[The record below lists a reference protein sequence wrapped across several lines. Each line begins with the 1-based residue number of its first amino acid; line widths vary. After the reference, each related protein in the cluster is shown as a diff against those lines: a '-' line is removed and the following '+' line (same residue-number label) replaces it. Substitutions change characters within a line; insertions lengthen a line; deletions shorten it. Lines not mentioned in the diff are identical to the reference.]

1 LIYSFSIFLLF
12 TFLGFLSIV
21 KGEVSFTRDVMPVL
35 SKAGCNGGGC
45 HGNQNGKGGFKLSLW
60 GENPT
65 LDHKNIL
72 SSEKRANPSNP
83 EVSKLLRKPT
93 LLENHEGDKR
103 FDLESEEYRILHDWL
118 KLGAKND
125 VDSAPQL
132 ESIRIIPSSVLLSA
146 PNKKI
151 NLQVK
156 AKFSNG
162 EEKDVSQ
169 WAVYESANLGAEV
182 SAGGELEFSQPG
194 ETTVF
199 VRYMGG
205 RASMRAA
212 LIKANDNYKWKGPS
226 PKNEIDHYVFSKL
239 KLFNQN
245 PSAVSDDLTFL
256 RRVSLDITGSLPSS
270 DTARSFLSDKRKDKR
285 SILIEELLK
294 SEEYASFWALK
305 WADLLRVE
313 EKTLDSKGVEK
324 IYGWLKE
331 MIGSGKPLDQFTKD
345 ILCATGSTYNNPPA
359 NFYRALRAPVNRAEA
374 VAQVFIGTRINC
386 AKCHDHPFENVRQ
399 DDYYRFAA
407 IFDAIDYE
415 IIENKRKDGFDKH
428 RFVGEQVI
436 KLVSADKFQNKFLK
450 DPRTKKPPEPG
461 FLDPSSGPIKSFDN
475 RLEEVADWI
484 TSHPRFAKVQANR
497 IWSNLV
503 GQPLVDPIDDVR
515 ETNPA
520 SNPELLHFLSK
531 ELIESGFDQ
540 KHLIRLI
547 TNSITYQLSSDPGL
561 VLNIG
566 TDLTFAR
573 AKVMRYP
580 AEVIIDAAHKSMS
593 IEGEFSDSLK
603 SKYAIT
609 MPGVDSVHLS
619 KNPHENDKFLKIF
632 GKPARLTNSDAERSN
647 ETTLAQVFEL
657 TAGKTLNTILSH
669 QENKIGQLLKNG
681 KDDLEIIDELYW
693 SILTR
698 PPVDE
703 EWSAFLSYLN
713 MSSNRRSALEDVA
726 WSLLNAKEF
735 LLRR

>member
-1 LIYSFSIFLLF
+1 M
-12 TFLGFLSIV
+12 GFLSIV

-93 LLENHEGDKR
+93 LLEKHEGDKR

-125 VDSAPQL
+125 IDSAPQL

-256 RRVSLDITGSLPSS
+256 RRVSLDVTGSLPSS

-461 FLDPSSGPIKSFDN
+461 FLDSSSGPIKSFDN

-520 SNPELLHFLSK
+520 SNPELLQFLSK

-593 IEGEFSDSLK
+593 IEGEFSDSFK
-603 SKYAIT
+603 SKSAIT

>member
-1 LIYSFSIFLLF
+1 M
-12 TFLGFLSIV
+12 
-21 KGEVSFTRDVMPVL
+21 SFTRDVMPVL

-93 LLENHEGDKR
+93 LLEKHEGDKR

>member
-1 LIYSFSIFLLF
+1 
-12 TFLGFLSIV
+12 
-21 KGEVSFTRDVMPVL
+21 MPVL

-118 KLGAKND
+118 RLGAKND
-125 VDSAPQL
+125 IDSAPQL
-132 ESIRIIPSSVLLSA
+132 ESIRIVPSSVLLSA

-169 WAVYESANLGAEV
+169 WAVYESANLGAEI
-182 SAGGELEFSQPG
+182 SAGGELEFNQPG

-212 LIKANDNYKWKGPS
+212 LIKANDNYTWKGPS

-256 RRVSLDITGSLPSS
+256 RRVSLDVTGSLPSS
-270 DTARSFLSDKRKDKR
+270 ERARSFLSDKRKDKR

-520 SNPELLHFLSK
+520 SNPELLQFLSK

-593 IEGEFSDSLK
+593 IEGEFSDSFK
-603 SKYAIT
+603 SKSAIT

-657 TAGKTLNTILSH
+657 TAGKTLNAILSH

-713 MSSNRRSALEDVA
+713 LSSNRRSALEDVA

>member
-1 LIYSFSIFLLF
+1 M
-12 TFLGFLSIV
+12 GFLSIV

-72 SSEKRANPSNP
+72 SSEKRANLSNP

-103 FDLESEEYRILHDWL
+103 FDLKSEEYQILHDWL
-118 KLGAKND
+118 KSGAKND
-125 VDSAPQL
+125 IDSAPQL
-132 ESIRIIPSSVLLSA
+132 ESIRIIPSSLLLSA

-169 WAVYESANLGAEV
+169 WAVYESSNLGAEV

-212 LIKANDNYKWKGPS
+212 LIKANDNYTWKGPS

-239 KLFNQN
+239 RLFKQN

-256 RRVSLDITGSLPSS
+256 RRVSLDVTGSLPSS
-270 DTARSFLSDKRKDKR
+270 ETARSFLSNKRKDKR

-399 DDYYRFAA
+399 EDYYRFAA

-520 SNPELLHFLSK
+520 SNPELLQFLSK

-547 TNSITYQLSSDPGL
+547 TNSITYQLSPDPGL

-593 IEGEFSDSLK
+593 IEGEFSDSFK
-603 SKYAIT
+603 SKSAIT

-657 TAGKTLNTILSH
+657 TAGKTLNAILSH

-713 MSSNRRSALEDVA
+713 LSSNRRSALEDVA

>member
-1 LIYSFSIFLLF
+1 M
-12 TFLGFLSIV
+12 GFLSIV

-72 SSEKRANPSNP
+72 SSEKRANPINP

-93 LLENHEGDKR
+93 LLEKHEGDKR

-125 VDSAPQL
+125 IDSAPQL

-256 RRVSLDITGSLPSS
+256 RRVSLDVTGSLPSS

-461 FLDPSSGPIKSFDN
+461 FLDSSSGPIKSFDN

-520 SNPELLHFLSK
+520 SNPELLQFLSK

-561 VLNIG
+561 VLNVG

-593 IEGEFSDSLK
+593 IEGEFSDSFK

>member
-1 LIYSFSIFLLF
+1 M
-12 TFLGFLSIV
+12 GFLSIV

-93 LLENHEGDKR
+93 LLERHEGDKR

-125 VDSAPQL
+125 IDSAPQL

-256 RRVSLDITGSLPSS
+256 RRVSLDVTGSLPSS

-520 SNPELLHFLSK
+520 SNPELLQFLSK

-561 VLNIG
+561 VLNVG

-593 IEGEFSDSLK
+593 IESEFSDSFK
-603 SKYAIT
+603 SKSAIT

>member
-1 LIYSFSIFLLF
+1 M
-12 TFLGFLSIV
+12 GFLSIV

-93 LLENHEGDKR
+93 LLEKHEGDKR

-125 VDSAPQL
+125 IDSAPQL

-226 PKNEIDHYVFSKL
+226 SKNEIDHYVFSKL

-256 RRVSLDITGSLPSS
+256 RRVSLDVTGSLPSS

-324 IYGWLKE
+324 IYGWLKA

-520 SNPELLHFLSK
+520 SNPELLQFLSK

-561 VLNIG
+561 VLNVG

-593 IEGEFSDSLK
+593 IESEFSDSFK
-603 SKYAIT
+603 SKSAIT

>member
-1 LIYSFSIFLLF
+1 M
-12 TFLGFLSIV
+12 GFLSIV

-72 SSEKRANPSNP
+72 SSEKRANLSNP

-93 LLENHEGDKR
+93 LIENHEGDKR
-103 FDLESEEYRILHDWL
+103 FDLKSEEYQILHDWL
-118 KLGAKND
+118 KSGAKND
-125 VDSAPQL
+125 IDSAPQL
-132 ESIRIIPSSVLLSA
+132 ESIRIVPSSVLLSA

-182 SAGGELEFSQPG
+182 SAGGELEFNQPG

-212 LIKANDNYKWKGPS
+212 LIKANDDYTWKGPS

-256 RRVSLDITGSLPSS
+256 RRVSLDVTGSLPSS
-270 DTARSFLSDKRKDKR
+270 ETARSFLSDKRKDKR

-436 KLVSADKFQNKFLK
+436 KLVSVDKFQNKFLK
-450 DPRTKKPPEPG
+450 DPRTKKPPKPG
-461 FLDPSSGPIKSFDN
+461 FLDPASGPIKSFDN

-520 SNPELLHFLSK
+520 SNPELLQFLSK

-593 IEGEFSDSLK
+593 IESEFSDSFK
-603 SKYAIT
+603 SKSAIT

-713 MSSNRRSALEDVA
+713 LSSNRRSALEDVA

>member
-1 LIYSFSIFLLF
+1 MS
-12 TFLGFLSIV
+12 FLSIV

-93 LLENHEGDKR
+93 LLEKHEGDKR

-118 KLGAKND
+118 RLGAKND
-125 VDSAPQL
+125 IDSAPQL
-132 ESIRIIPSSVLLSA
+132 ESIRIVPSSVLLSA

-169 WAVYESANLGAEV
+169 WAVYESANLGAEI
-182 SAGGELEFSQPG
+182 SAGGELEFNQPG

-212 LIKANDNYKWKGPS
+212 LIKANDNYTWKGPS

-256 RRVSLDITGSLPSS
+256 RRVSLDVTGSLPSS
-270 DTARSFLSDKRKDKR
+270 ERARSFLSDKRKDKR

-520 SNPELLHFLSK
+520 SNPELLQFLSK

-561 VLNIG
+561 VLNMG

-593 IEGEFSDSLK
+593 IEGEFSDSFK
-603 SKYAIT
+603 SKSAIT

-657 TAGKTLNTILSH
+657 TAGKTLNAILSH

-713 MSSNRRSALEDVA
+713 LSSNRRSALEDVA

>member
-1 LIYSFSIFLLF
+1 M
-12 TFLGFLSIV
+12 GFLSIV

-93 LLENHEGDKR
+93 LLEKHEGDKR

-125 VDSAPQL
+125 IDSAPQL

-169 WAVYESANLGAEV
+169 WAVYESSNLGAEV

-256 RRVSLDITGSLPSS
+256 RRVSLDVTGSLPSS

-461 FLDPSSGPIKSFDN
+461 FLDSSSGPIKSFDN

-520 SNPELLHFLSK
+520 SNPELLQFLSK

-593 IEGEFSDSLK
+593 IEGEFSDSFK

-632 GKPARLTNSDAERSN
+632 GKPARLTNSDSERSN

>member
-1 LIYSFSIFLLF
+1 M
-12 TFLGFLSIV
+12 GFLSIV

-93 LLENHEGDKR
+93 LLEKHEGDKR

-125 VDSAPQL
+125 IDSAPQL
-132 ESIRIIPSSVLLSA
+132 ESIRIVPSSVLLSA

-212 LIKANDNYKWKGPS
+212 LIKANDDYTWKGPS

-256 RRVSLDITGSLPSS
+256 RRVSLDVTGSLPSS

-461 FLDPSSGPIKSFDN
+461 FLDSSSGPIKSFDN

-520 SNPELLHFLSK
+520 SNPELLQFLSK

-593 IEGEFSDSLK
+593 IESEFSDSFK
-603 SKYAIT
+603 SKSAIT

>member
-1 LIYSFSIFLLF
+1 M
-12 TFLGFLSIV
+12 GFLSIV

-93 LLENHEGDKR
+93 LLEKHEGDKR

-125 VDSAPQL
+125 IDSAPQL

-169 WAVYESANLGAEV
+169 WAVYESSNLGAEV

-256 RRVSLDITGSLPSS
+256 RRVSLDVTGSLPSS

-461 FLDPSSGPIKSFDN
+461 FLDSSSGPIKSFDN

-520 SNPELLHFLSK
+520 SNPELLQFLSK

-547 TNSITYQLSSDPGL
+547 TNSITYQLSSDPRS

-593 IEGEFSDSLK
+593 IEGEFSDSFK

-713 MSSNRRSALEDVA
+713 LSSNRRSALEDVA

>member
-1 LIYSFSIFLLF
+1 M
-12 TFLGFLSIV
+12 GFLSIV

-72 SSEKRANPSNP
+72 SSEKRANPINP

-93 LLENHEGDKR
+93 LLEKHEGDKR

-125 VDSAPQL
+125 IDSAPQL
-132 ESIRIIPSSVLLSA
+132 ESIRIIPSSLLLSA

-169 WAVYESANLGAEV
+169 WAVYESSNLGAEV

-256 RRVSLDITGSLPSS
+256 RRVSLDVTGSLPSS

-461 FLDPSSGPIKSFDN
+461 FLDSSSGPIKSFDN

-520 SNPELLHFLSK
+520 SNPELLQFLSK

-593 IEGEFSDSLK
+593 IESEFSDSFK
-603 SKYAIT
+603 SKSAIT

-713 MSSNRRSALEDVA
+713 LSSNRRSALEDVA

>member
-1 LIYSFSIFLLF
+1 MSLPS
-12 TFLGFLSIV
+12 LG
-21 KGEVSFTRDVMPVL
+21 KGEISFTRDVMPVL

-60 GENPT
+60 GERPS
-65 LDHKNIL
+65 LDHENIL
-72 SSEKRANPSNP
+72 SSKKRANLENP
-83 EVSKLLRKPT
+83 QNSKLLSKPT
-93 LLENHEGDKR
+93 LIDKHEGGKR
-103 FDLESEEYRILHDWL
+103 FEIGSEEYRILHDWL
-118 KLGAKND
+118 KSGAKND
-125 VDSAPQL
+125 VNSSPTL
-132 ESIRIIPSSVLLSA
+132 ESISIMPPYALLSS

-151 NLQVK
+151 SLQVK
-156 AKFSNG
+156 AKFTDG
-162 EEKDVSQ
+162 EEIDVTK
-169 WAVYESANLGAEV
+169 WAVYESSSLGAEV
-182 SAGGELEFSQPG
+182 SSGGELEFIQPG

-199 VRYMGG
+199 VRFMSG

-212 LIKANDNYKWKGPS
+212 LIEANDHYEWSGPD
-226 PKNEIDHYVFSKL
+226 PNNEIDHYVFSKL
-239 KLFNQN
+239 KQFKQN
-245 PSAVSDDLTFL
+245 PAPITDDLTFL
-256 RRVSLDITGSLPSS
+256 RRASLDITGSLPSS
-270 DTARSFLSDKRKDKR
+270 EEAQSFLNDKRKNKR

-305 WADLLRVE
+305 WSDLLRVE

-331 MIGSGKPLDQFTKD
+331 MIGSGRPLDQFTKD
-345 ILCATGSTYNNPPA
+345 ILCATGSTYKNPPA
-359 NFYRALRAPVNRAEA
+359 NFYRALRSPVNRAEA

-386 AKCHDHPFENVRQ
+386 AKCHDHPFENVSQ

-415 IIENKRKDGFDKH
+415 IIENKKKDGFDKH
-428 RFVGEQVI
+428 RFVGEQII
-436 KLVSADKFQNKFLK
+436 KLVSIDKFQNKFLN
-450 DPRTKKPPEPG
+450 DPRTKKPAKPG
-461 FLDPSSGPIKSFDN
+461 FLNSDAGSLQSFDN
-475 RLEEVADWI
+475 RLEEVANWI
-484 TSHPRFAKVQANR
+484 VSHPRFAKVQSNR

-520 SNPELLHFLSK
+520 SNPELLNFLSK
-531 ELIESGFDQ
+531 TLIESGYDQ
-540 KHLIRLI
+540 KKLIRLI
-547 TNSITYQLSSDPGL
+547 ANSKTYQMSSDPRS
-561 VLNIG
+561 VANIG
-566 TDLTFAR
+566 TDMTFAK

-593 IEGEFSDSLK
+593 LKGEFSDSFK
-603 SKYAIT
+603 STNAIS

-657 TAGKTLNTILSH
+657 TAGKTLNAILSH
-669 QENKIGQLLKNG
+669 KDNKIGKLINKG

-693 SILTR
+693 CILTR
-698 PPVDE
+698 PPVEE
-703 EWSAFLSYLN
+703 EWSTMLSYVSL
-713 MSSNRRSALEDVA
+713 SSDRRSALEDVA

-735 LLRR
+735 LLRK

>member
-1 LIYSFSIFLLF
+1 M
-12 TFLGFLSIV
+12 GFLSIV

-93 LLENHEGDKR
+93 LLEKHEGDKR

-125 VDSAPQL
+125 IDSAPQL

-256 RRVSLDITGSLPSS
+256 RRVSLDVTGSLPSS

-461 FLDPSSGPIKSFDN
+461 FLDSSSGPIKSFDN

-520 SNPELLHFLSK
+520 SNPELLQFLSK

-547 TNSITYQLSSDPGL
+547 TNSITYQLSSDPRS

-593 IEGEFSDSLK
+593 IEGEFSDSFK

-713 MSSNRRSALEDVA
+713 LSSNRRSALEDVA

>member
-1 LIYSFSIFLLF
+1 M
-12 TFLGFLSIV
+12 
-21 KGEVSFTRDVMPVL
+21 SFTRDVMPVL

-256 RRVSLDITGSLPSS
+256 RRVSLDVTGSLPSS

>member
-1 LIYSFSIFLLF
+1 M
-12 TFLGFLSIV
+12 GFLSIV

-93 LLENHEGDKR
+93 LLEKHEGDKR

-125 VDSAPQL
+125 IDSAPQL

-256 RRVSLDITGSLPSS
+256 RRVSLDVTGSLPSS

-461 FLDPSSGPIKSFDN
+461 FLDSSSGPIKSFDN

-520 SNPELLHFLSK
+520 SNPELLQFLSK

-547 TNSITYQLSSDPGL
+547 TNSITYQLSSDPRS

-593 IEGEFSDSLK
+593 IESEFSDSFK
-603 SKYAIT
+603 SKSAIT

-713 MSSNRRSALEDVA
+713 LSSNRRSALEDVA

>member
-1 LIYSFSIFLLF
+1 M
-12 TFLGFLSIV
+12 GFLSIV

-93 LLENHEGDKR
+93 LLEKHEGDKR

-125 VDSAPQL
+125 IDSAPQL

-256 RRVSLDITGSLPSS
+256 RRVSLDVTGSLPSS

-461 FLDPSSGPIKSFDN
+461 FLDSSSGPIKSFDN

-520 SNPELLHFLSK
+520 SNPELLQFLSK

-593 IEGEFSDSLK
+593 IEGEFSDSFK

>member
-1 LIYSFSIFLLF
+1 M
-12 TFLGFLSIV
+12 
-21 KGEVSFTRDVMPVL
+21 SFTRDVMPVL

-415 IIENKRKDGFDKH
+415 IIDNKRKDGFDKH

>member
-1 LIYSFSIFLLF
+1 M
-12 TFLGFLSIV
+12 GFLSIV

-93 LLENHEGDKR
+93 LLEKHEGDKR

-125 VDSAPQL
+125 IDSAPQL

-226 PKNEIDHYVFSKL
+226 SKNEIDHYVFSKL

-256 RRVSLDITGSLPSS
+256 RRVSLDVTGSLPSS

-324 IYGWLKE
+324 IYGWLKA
-331 MIGSGKPLDQFTKD
+331 MIGSGKPLDQLTKD

-450 DPRTKKPPEPG
+450 DPRTKTPPEPG
-461 FLDPSSGPIKSFDN
+461 FLDSSSGPIKSFDN

-520 SNPELLHFLSK
+520 SNPELLQFLSK

-561 VLNIG
+561 VLNVG

-593 IEGEFSDSLK
+593 IESEFSDSFK
-603 SKYAIT
+603 SKSAIT

>member
-1 LIYSFSIFLLF
+1 M
-12 TFLGFLSIV
+12 GFLSIV

-93 LLENHEGDKR
+93 LLEKHEGDKR

-125 VDSAPQL
+125 IDSAPQL

-226 PKNEIDHYVFSKL
+226 SKNEIDHYVFSKL

-256 RRVSLDITGSLPSS
+256 RRVSLDVTGSLPSS

-324 IYGWLKE
+324 IYGWLKA

-461 FLDPSSGPIKSFDN
+461 FLDSSSGPIKSFDN

-520 SNPELLHFLSK
+520 SNPELLQFLSK

-561 VLNIG
+561 VLNVG

-593 IEGEFSDSLK
+593 IESEFSDSFK
-603 SKYAIT
+603 SKSAIT

>member
-1 LIYSFSIFLLF
+1 M
-12 TFLGFLSIV
+12 GFLSIV

-256 RRVSLDITGSLPSS
+256 RRVSLDVTGSLPSS

-461 FLDPSSGPIKSFDN
+461 FLDSSSGPIKSFDN

-520 SNPELLHFLSK
+520 SNPELLQFLSK

>member
-1 LIYSFSIFLLF
+1 M
-12 TFLGFLSIV
+12 GFLSIV

-125 VDSAPQL
+125 IDSAPQL

-256 RRVSLDITGSLPSS
+256 RRVSLDVTGSLPSS

-324 IYGWLKE
+324 IYGWLKA

-461 FLDPSSGPIKSFDN
+461 FLDSSSGPIKSFDN

-520 SNPELLHFLSK
+520 SNPELLQFLSK

-561 VLNIG
+561 VLNVG

-593 IEGEFSDSLK
+593 IESEFSDSFK
-603 SKYAIT
+603 SKSAIT

>member
-1 LIYSFSIFLLF
+1 M
-12 TFLGFLSIV
+12 GFLSIV

-93 LLENHEGDKR
+93 LLEKHEGDKR

-125 VDSAPQL
+125 IDSAPLL

-256 RRVSLDITGSLPSS
+256 RRVSLDVTGSLPSS

-461 FLDPSSGPIKSFDN
+461 FLDSSSGPIKSFDN

-520 SNPELLHFLSK
+520 SNPELLQFLSK

-547 TNSITYQLSSDPGL
+547 TNSITYQLSSDPRS

-593 IEGEFSDSLK
+593 IESEFSDSFK
-603 SKYAIT
+603 SKSAIT

-713 MSSNRRSALEDVA
+713 LSSNRRSALEDVA

>member
-1 LIYSFSIFLLF
+1 M
-12 TFLGFLSIV
+12 GFLSIV

-93 LLENHEGDKR
+93 LLEKHEGDKR

-125 VDSAPQL
+125 IDSAPQL

-256 RRVSLDITGSLPSS
+256 RRVSLDVTGSLPSS

-461 FLDPSSGPIKSFDN
+461 FLDSSSGPIKSFDN

-520 SNPELLHFLSK
+520 SNPELLQFLSK

-561 VLNIG
+561 VLNVG

-593 IEGEFSDSLK
+593 IEGEFSDSFK

-713 MSSNRRSALEDVA
+713 LSSNRRSALEDVA

>member
-1 LIYSFSIFLLF
+1 M
-12 TFLGFLSIV
+12 GFLSIV

-93 LLENHEGDKR
+93 LLEKHEGDKR

-125 VDSAPQL
+125 IDSAPQL

-162 EEKDVSQ
+162 EDKDVSP
-169 WAVYESANLGAEV
+169 WAVYESSNLGAEV

-256 RRVSLDITGSLPSS
+256 RRVSLDVTGSLPSS

-285 SILIEELLK
+285 SILIEQLLK

-461 FLDPSSGPIKSFDN
+461 FLDSSSGPIKSFDN

-520 SNPELLHFLSK
+520 SNPELLQFLSK

-561 VLNIG
+561 VLNVG

-593 IEGEFSDSLK
+593 IESEFSDSFK
-603 SKYAIT
+603 SKSAIT

>member
-1 LIYSFSIFLLF
+1 M
-12 TFLGFLSIV
+12 GFLSIV

-93 LLENHEGDKR
+93 LLEKHEGDKR
-103 FDLESEEYRILHDWL
+103 FDLKSEEYRILHDWL

-125 VDSAPQL
+125 IDSAPQL

-256 RRVSLDITGSLPSS
+256 RRVSLDVTGSLPSS

-461 FLDPSSGPIKSFDN
+461 FLDSSSGPIKSFDN

-520 SNPELLHFLSK
+520 SNPELLQFLSK

-547 TNSITYQLSSDPGL
+547 TNSITYQLSSDPRS

-593 IEGEFSDSLK
+593 IEGEFSDSFK

-713 MSSNRRSALEDVA
+713 LSSNRRSALEDVA

>member
-1 LIYSFSIFLLF
+1 M
-12 TFLGFLSIV
+12 GFLSIV

-93 LLENHEGDKR
+93 LLEKHEGDKR

-125 VDSAPQL
+125 IDSAPQL

-212 LIKANDNYKWKGPS
+212 LIKANDDYTWKGPS

-256 RRVSLDITGSLPSS
+256 RRVSLDVTGSLPSS

-461 FLDPSSGPIKSFDN
+461 FLDSSSGPIKSFDN

-520 SNPELLHFLSK
+520 SNPELLQFLSK

-561 VLNIG
+561 VLNVG

-593 IEGEFSDSLK
+593 IESEFSDSFK
-603 SKYAIT
+603 SKSAIT

>member
-1 LIYSFSIFLLF
+1 M
-12 TFLGFLSIV
+12 GFLSIV

-125 VDSAPQL
+125 IDSAPQL

-256 RRVSLDITGSLPSS
+256 RRVSLDVTGSLPSS

-461 FLDPSSGPIKSFDN
+461 FLDP
-475 RLEEVADWI
+475 
-484 TSHPRFAKVQANR
+484 
-497 IWSNLV
+497 
-503 GQPLVDPIDDVR
+503 
-515 ETNPA
+515 
-520 SNPELLHFLSK
+520 
-531 ELIESGFDQ
+531 
-540 KHLIRLI
+540 
-547 TNSITYQLSSDPGL
+547 
-561 VLNIG
+561 
-566 TDLTFAR
+566 
-573 AKVMRYP
+573 
-580 AEVIIDAAHKSMS
+580 
-593 IEGEFSDSLK
+593 
-603 SKYAIT
+603 
-609 MPGVDSVHLS
+609 
-619 KNPHENDKFLKIF
+619 
-632 GKPARLTNSDAERSN
+632 
-647 ETTLAQVFEL
+647 
-657 TAGKTLNTILSH
+657 
-669 QENKIGQLLKNG
+669 
-681 KDDLEIIDELYW
+681 
-693 SILTR
+693 
-698 PPVDE
+698 
-703 EWSAFLSYLN
+703 
-713 MSSNRRSALEDVA
+713 
-726 WSLLNAKEF
+726 
-735 LLRR
+735 

>member
-1 LIYSFSIFLLF
+1 M
-12 TFLGFLSIV
+12 GFLSIV

-93 LLENHEGDKR
+93 LLEKHEGDKR

-125 VDSAPQL
+125 IDSAPQL

-212 LIKANDNYKWKGPS
+212 LIKVNDDYTWKGPS

-256 RRVSLDITGSLPSS
+256 RRVSLDVTGSLPSS
-270 DTARSFLSDKRKDKR
+270 ERARSFLSDKRKDKR

-520 SNPELLHFLSK
+520 SNPELLQFLSK

-547 TNSITYQLSSDPGL
+547 TNSITYQLSSDPGF

-593 IEGEFSDSLK
+593 IESEFSDSFK
-603 SKYAIT
+603 SKSAIT

-713 MSSNRRSALEDVA
+713 LSSNRRSALEDVA

>member
-1 LIYSFSIFLLF
+1 M
-12 TFLGFLSIV
+12 GFLSIV

-93 LLENHEGDKR
+93 LLEKHEGDKR

-125 VDSAPQL
+125 IDSAPQL

-226 PKNEIDHYVFSKL
+226 SKNEIDHYVFSKL

-256 RRVSLDITGSLPSS
+256 RRVSLDVTGSLPSS
-270 DTARSFLSDKRKDKR
+270 ERARSFLSDKRKDKR

-399 DDYYRFAA
+399 EDYYRFAA

-450 DPRTKKPPEPG
+450 DPRTKKPPKPG
-461 FLDPSSGPIKSFDN
+461 FLDPASGPIKSFDN

-520 SNPELLHFLSK
+520 SNPELLQFLSK

-561 VLNIG
+561 VLNVG

-593 IEGEFSDSLK
+593 IESEFSDSFK
-603 SKYAIT
+603 SKSAIT

>member
-1 LIYSFSIFLLF
+1 M
-12 TFLGFLSIV
+12 
-21 KGEVSFTRDVMPVL
+21 SFTRDVMPVL

-93 LLENHEGDKR
+93 LLEKHEGDKR

-125 VDSAPQL
+125 IDSAPQL

-256 RRVSLDITGSLPSS
+256 RRVSLDVTGSLPSS

-461 FLDPSSGPIKSFDN
+461 FLDSSSGPIKSFDN

-520 SNPELLHFLSK
+520 SNPVLLQFLSK

-593 IEGEFSDSLK
+593 IEGEFSDSFK

-669 QENKIGQLLKNG
+669 RENKIGQLLKNG

-713 MSSNRRSALEDVA
+713 LSSNRRSALEDVA

>member
-1 LIYSFSIFLLF
+1 M
-12 TFLGFLSIV
+12 GFLSIV

>member
-1 LIYSFSIFLLF
+1 M
-12 TFLGFLSIV
+12 
-21 KGEVSFTRDVMPVL
+21 SFTRDVMPVL

-125 VDSAPQL
+125 IDSAPQL

>member
-1 LIYSFSIFLLF
+1 M
-12 TFLGFLSIV
+12 
-21 KGEVSFTRDVMPVL
+21 SFTRDVMPVL

-93 LLENHEGDKR
+93 LLEKHEGDKR

-125 VDSAPQL
+125 IDSAPQL

-256 RRVSLDITGSLPSS
+256 RRVSLDVTGSLPSS

-461 FLDPSSGPIKSFDN
+461 FLDPSSGPIQSFDN

-520 SNPELLHFLSK
+520 SNPELLQFLSK

-547 TNSITYQLSSDPGL
+547 TNSRTYQLSSDPGL

-593 IEGEFSDSLK
+593 IEGEFSDSFK

-669 QENKIGQLLKNG
+669 RENKIGQLLKNG

-713 MSSNRRSALEDVA
+713 LSSNRRSALEDVA

>member
-1 LIYSFSIFLLF
+1 M
-12 TFLGFLSIV
+12 GFLSIV

-93 LLENHEGDKR
+93 LLEKHEGDKR

-125 VDSAPQL
+125 IDSAPQL

-169 WAVYESANLGAEV
+169 WAVYESSNLGAEV

-256 RRVSLDITGSLPSS
+256 RRVSLDVTGSLPSS
-270 DTARSFLSDKRKDKR
+270 ETARSFLSDKRKDKR

-331 MIGSGKPLDQFTKD
+331 MIGSGKPLDQFTED

-461 FLDPSSGPIKSFDN
+461 FLDSSSGPIKSFDN

-520 SNPELLHFLSK
+520 SNPELLQFLSK

-547 TNSITYQLSSDPGL
+547 TNSITYQLSSDPRS

-593 IEGEFSDSLK
+593 IEGEFSDSFK

-713 MSSNRRSALEDVA
+713 LSSNRRSALEDVA

>member
-1 LIYSFSIFLLF
+1 MS
-12 TFLGFLSIV
+12 FLSIV

-118 KLGAKND
+118 RLGAKND
-125 VDSAPQL
+125 IDSAPQL
-132 ESIRIIPSSVLLSA
+132 ESIRIVPSSVLLSA

-169 WAVYESANLGAEV
+169 WAVYESANLGAEI
-182 SAGGELEFSQPG
+182 SAGGELEFNQPG

-212 LIKANDNYKWKGPS
+212 LIKANDNYTWKGPS

-256 RRVSLDITGSLPSS
+256 RRVSLDVTGSLPSS
-270 DTARSFLSDKRKDKR
+270 EIARSFLSDKRKDKR

-520 SNPELLHFLSK
+520 SNSELLQFLSK

-593 IEGEFSDSLK
+593 IEGEFSDSFK
-603 SKYAIT
+603 SKSAIT

-657 TAGKTLNTILSH
+657 TAGKTLNAILSH

-713 MSSNRRSALEDVA
+713 LSSNRRSALEDVA

>member
-1 LIYSFSIFLLF
+1 M
-12 TFLGFLSIV
+12 GFLSIV

-93 LLENHEGDKR
+93 LLEKHEGDKR

-461 FLDPSSGPIKSFDN
+461 FLDSSSGPIKSFDN

-520 SNPELLHFLSK
+520 SNPELLQFLSK